1 MGTGVATS
9 APHESGMGSRAPFSP
24 LMHHSAALP
33 PAGFLVR
40 LASMLYDSILLFGV
54 LWLASAIASPLHPEA
69 GWRRALFQAF
79 LVAVIFGYYALF
91 WVRGG
96 QTLAMKT
103 WRIRITSAA
112 GQPVSLGRAL
122 ARFALAL
129 PSIGCLGVGLVW
141 ALFDKDKQFLHDRLS
156 GTRLVRI
163 V

>member
-1 MGTGVATS
+1 M
-9 APHESGMGSRAPFSP
+9 ESRVPFSP
-24 LMHHSAALP
+24 FMDHPMSASLP

-69 GWRRALFQAF
+69 GWRRAFFQAF

-103 WRIRITSAA
+103 WRIRVTSTA
-112 GQPVSLGRAL
+112 GRPVSLGRAL
-122 ARFALAL
+122 ARFALAI
-129 PSIGCLGVGLVW
+129 PSIGCLGVGLLW
-141 ALFDKDKQFLHDRLS
+141 ALFDKDRQFLHDRLS